1 MGKPRVIIADT
12 DLSYIFPLQYKFAE
26 EFGSD
31 IDLEIVSDST
41 YFDRLFSSPQRVDV
55 LIVSE
60 ELYSASLHRHS
71 IGYLFLM
78 TERYDETVE
87 LSVIRLFKYTSVKE
101 IFSEIVGKSAD
112 ALRISKATLRE
123 PRLIV
128 VTSGC
133 GGTGKTTVAMGICTN
148 LVKNY
153 KKVLYINADRLQ
165 SFQHLL
171 ENGSPI
177 SSAEVYSLLLKPQDN
192 IYGELKHVVRT
203 ENFSYLPAFK
213 APLLSLGLNYSV
225 FERIAQSAKKS
236 GEFDFVVVDADCAF
250 DEEKANLISAA
261 DRVIVVTRQNR
272 AAVFATNQLT
282 MNINGVNQ
290 EKYIFVCND
299 FSGEEDN
306 ALISPATRLRFSI
319 NEYVEH
325 MNRYDQLK
333 CADLAKEKGIQKVAF
348 LIM

>member
-31 IDLEIVSDST
+31 IDLEIVSDSA
-41 YFDRLFSSPQRVDV
+41 YFERMFSSPQRVDV

>member
-1 MGKPRVIIADT
+1 MGKPKVIIADT

-26 EFGSD
+26 EFGDD
-31 IDLEIVSDST
+31 IDLEIVSDSG
-41 YFDRLFSSPQRVDV
+41 YFDRLFASPQRVDV

-60 ELYSASLHRHS
+60 DLYDPALHKHS

-101 IFSEIVGKSAD
+101 IFGEIVGKSAD
-112 ALRISKATLRE
+112 ALRISKTTLRE

-133 GGTGKTTVAMGICTN
+133 GGAGKTTVAMGICTN

-177 SSAEVYSLLLKPQDN
+177 SSADVYSMLLKPQNN
-192 IYGELKHVVRT
+192 IYAELRHVVRT

-213 APLLSLGLNYSV
+213 APLLSLGLSYSV

-250 DEEKANLISAA
+250 DEDKASLISAA
-261 DRVIVVTRQNR
+261 DKVIVVTRQNR

-299 FSGEEDN
+299 FSSEDDN
-306 ALISPATRLRFSI
+306 ALISPSTRLRFSI
-319 NEYVEH
+319 NEYVGR

>member
-26 EFGSD
+26 EFGDD
-31 IDLEIVSDST
+31 IDLEIISERG
-41 YFDRLFSSPQRVDV
+41 YFERLFSSPQRVDV

-60 ELYSASLHRHS
+60 DLYSAALQKHSL
-71 IGYLFLM
+71 GYVFLM

-112 ALRISKATLRE
+112 ALRISKVTLRE

-165 SFQHLL
+165 TFQHLL

-177 SSAEVYSLLLKPQDN
+177 SSAEVYSTLLKPQEN
-192 IYGELKHVVRT
+192 VYSEIRHVIRT

-213 APLLSLGLNYSV
+213 APLLSLGLSYRV
-225 FERIAQSAKKS
+225 FEMIALSAKKS
-236 GEFDFVVVDADCAF
+236 GEYDFVVVAADCAF
-250 DEEKANLISAA
+250 DEDKAGLLSGA

-272 AAVFATNQLT
+272 ASVFATNQLS

-299 FSGEEDN
+299 FSNEEDN
-306 ALISPATRLRFSI
+306 ALISPTTRLRFSI
-319 NEYVEH
+319 NEYVGH
-325 MNRYDQLK
+325 LNRYDQLK
-333 CADLAKEKGIQKVAF
+333 CADLSKEKGIQKVAF